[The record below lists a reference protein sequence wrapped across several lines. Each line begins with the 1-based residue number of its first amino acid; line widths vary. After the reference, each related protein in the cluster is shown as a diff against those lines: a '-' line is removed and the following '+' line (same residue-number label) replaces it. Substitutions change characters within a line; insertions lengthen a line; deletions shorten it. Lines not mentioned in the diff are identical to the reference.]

1 MSTINKSLPLANS
14 PNNFDISV
22 DELANIFHML
32 KSYINALENGEPR
45 EKHKHIFD
53 GILAFIIKATNK
65 AEANAERTIAKALDE
80 YNQDEAIAL
89 DELIQDESIIDFNR
103 KCMPILTSVD
113 PLEQA
118 KYEKALDDEKKT
130 HIANINACN
139 KRYHD
144 KMCLAES
151 YKMATIEKAILIKK
165 DVMSIYQGI
174 DEMSGVADLSVFA
187 DRLQL
192 ELDMIDAINVFMFD
206 PWENTNNVIREY
218 MN

>member
-1 MSTINKSLPLANS
+1 MSIINKSLPLANG

-53 GILAFIIKATNK
+53 GILAFIIKAKNK
-65 AEANAERTIAKALDE
+65 AEANADRAIAKAFDE

-103 KCMPILTSVD
+103 KCMSILTSVD

-118 KYEKALDDEKKT
+118 KYEKALDDKKKSHT
-130 HIANINACN
+130 ANINGCN

-144 KMCLAES
+144 KMSGAES
-151 YKMATIEKAILIKK
+151 YTHLVIN
-165 DVMSIYQGI
+165 IYQGI
-174 DEMSGVADLSVFA
+174 DEMSEVADLSALA

-192 ELDMIDAINVFMFD
+192 ELDIIDAINVWMFD
-206 PWENTNNVIREY
+206 PWENTNNAICVEY
-218 MN
+218 I